1 MALTAKQQK
10 FVDEYMIDCNAT
22 QAAIRAGYSEK
33 TARQIGEQN
42 LSKLDILSAI
52 KARQAAERKKNIITF
67 DRLLL
72 ENRAMALSN
81 IDDYLT
87 FDASGVSI
95 KDSRTLTRRQ
105 LSAISEVSETRT
117 DKSVTVKFKLH
128 NKIAAGETIIKMLG
142 FGTDKDD
149 NAAKVDQ
156 IKEAVKDIASA
167 LMRDCQPAPKVEP

>member
-1 MALTAKQQK
+1 MALTAKQQR

-22 QAAIRAGYSEK
+22 QAAIRAGYSKKSAEKIGHQLLEK
-33 TARQIGEQN
+33 TRVIC
-42 LSKLDILSAI
+42 AI
-52 KARQAAERKKNIITF
+52 KELQKAARKKAIITF

-149 NAAKVDQ
+149 DAAKIEKVKD
-156 IKEAVKDIASA
+156 AVKDVLSA
-167 LMRDCQPAPKVEP
+167 LNRDKQPSEAKP